1 MKEAASVTPTRTN
14 IFVRL
19 AIVAVAAFFC
29 ISIINLRSELDALN
43 EEKLLLEQQISDIN
57 DSIEEIQLRLETP
70 LTLDYI
76 EKVARELYDYRD
88 SDEIIFYNNIAD

>member
-1 MKEAASVTPTRTN
+1 M
-14 IFVRL
+14 
-19 AIVAVAAFFC
+19 
-29 ISIINLRSELDALN
+29 
-43 EEKLLLEQQISDIN
+43 LEQQISDIN